1 MLHVDPMKRATMQQL
16 KWVYCLSDV
25 LSVAWVCNMEIYIY
39 GQISLGHNDH
49 FEGACNYIAHSKC
62 IKKQRPKTCG
72 IDELSWPFGRSMGF
86 GILCFSVID

>member
-1 MLHVDPMKRATMQQL
+1 
-16 KWVYCLSDV
+16 
-25 LSVAWVCNMEIYIY
+25 MEIYIY

-72 IDELSWPFGRSMGF
+72 IDELS
-86 GILCFSVID
+86 